1 MSATDALMICQFA
14 RGADGEKPRSTGDAG
29 EFLSAGGNIAA
40 PLYYAGRECGP
51 IRVFL
56 AVIFDFFAL
65 DDFSFIQQPNEYP
78 SLPVLGRC

>member
-1 MSATDALMICQFA
+1 LPATDALILRKSVVAQTA
-14 RGADGEKPRSTGDAG
+14 SGPRDTADSGG
-29 EFLSAGGNIAA
+29 FLSAGGNIAA